1 MSAVTPVDGKAN
13 GFHDHN
19 GHEDIEAPG
28 MRRAVSTGALEKMGM
43 RITFQVR
50 SSLHSQL
57 PLPAPGTPCSNVA
70 PGRC

>member
-1 MSAVTPVDGKAN
+1 MSAVAPIDGKAN

-28 MRRAVSTGALEKMGM
+28 MRHAVSTGALEKMGM

-50 SSLHSQL
+50 GLL
-57 PLPAPGTPCSNVA
+57 RAPGPT
-70 PGRC
+70 

>member
-19 GHEDIEAPG
+19 GHEDLEAPG

-50 SSLHSQL
+50 SLLRNQ
-57 PLPAPGTPCSNVA
+57 APRLADGNFVQRFRTK
-70 PGRC
+70 RR